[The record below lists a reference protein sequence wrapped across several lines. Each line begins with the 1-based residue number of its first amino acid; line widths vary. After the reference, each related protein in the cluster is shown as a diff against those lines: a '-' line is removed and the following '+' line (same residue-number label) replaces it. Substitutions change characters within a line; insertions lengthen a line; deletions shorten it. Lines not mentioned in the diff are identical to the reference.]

1 MKPGAGLA
9 AFVLRV
15 FLWLPACFAAWY
27 LCAPQYSAIAGAV
40 AHALVDCFA
49 AGTVSGIER
58 SGLDL
63 AFVTRI
69 AVHPGGS
76 ADAVLLVDVNPLIY
90 TYGLALYLALMLAA
104 RARAWKLLVGAG
116 LLLCFQG
123 WGIAFEFL
131 ADIAIKLGPGISTQV
146 GLAGW
151 RREAIA
157 LGYQVGCLI
166 LPSLAPVV
174 LWALLNRAF
183 IEGMLAPRAPGA
195 FANAQTPPRSTLM
208 LPR

>member
-1 MKPGAGLA
+1 MKPAAGLA

-15 FLWLPACFAAWY
+15 FLWLPAAFAVWY
-27 LCAPQYSAIAGAV
+27 VSAPQYSAVAGAV
-40 AHALVDCFA
+40 ANALVDCFA
-49 AGTVSGIER
+49 AGTVSAVER

-63 AFVTRI
+63 SFVTRI
-69 AVHPGGS
+69 EVHPGGGR
-76 ADAVLLVDVNPLIY
+76 AGVLLVDVNPLIY

-123 WGIAFEFL
+123 WGIALEFL
-131 ADIAIKLGPGISTQV
+131 ADIAIKLGPAISAQV

-166 LPSLAPVV
+166 LPSLAPIV

-183 IEGMLAPRAPGA
+183 IEGMLAPDA
-195 FANAQTPPRSTLM
+195 FVTAQTRQGAALM

>member
-1 MKPGAGLA
+1 MKPATGLA
-9 AFVLRV
+9 RFVLRV
-15 FLWLPACFAAWY
+15 FLWLPVAFAAWY
-27 LCAPQYSAIAGAV
+27 LCAPQYSAMAGAV
-40 AHALVDCFA
+40 AHAIVDFFA
-49 AGTVSGIER
+49 AGTVSAVER

-63 AFVTRI
+63 SFVTRI
-69 AVHPGGS
+69 EVHRAGS
-76 ADAVLLVDVNPLIY
+76 GAGVLLVDVNPLIY

-104 RARAWKLLVGAG
+104 RARVWKLLVGAAF
-116 LLLCFQG
+116 LLGFQG

-131 ADIAIKLGPGISTQV
+131 ADIAIKLGPGVSAHV
-146 GLAGW
+146 GLTGW
-151 RREAIA
+151 RREAVA

-183 IEGMLAPRAPGA
+183 VERILAPDA
-195 FANAQTPPRSTLM
+195 FVTAQTQRDAALM

>member
-1 MKPGAGLA
+1 MKPATGLA

-15 FLWLPACFAAWY
+15 FLWLPAAFAAWY
-27 LCAPQYSAIAGAV
+27 LCATQYSAVAGAV

-49 AGTVSGIER
+49 AGTVSAVER

-63 AFVTRI
+63 SFVTRI
-69 AVHPGGS
+69 EVHPAGS
-76 ADAVLLVDVNPLIY
+76 GTGVLLVDVNPLIY

-104 RARAWKLLVGAG
+104 RARVWKLLVGAAF
-116 LLLCFQG
+116 LLCFQG

-131 ADIAIKLGPGISTQV
+131 ADVAIKLGPGISAQA

-151 RREAIA
+151 QREAVA

-174 LWALLNRAF
+174 LWALLNRGF
-183 IEGMLAPRAPGA
+183 VERLLAPDA
-195 FANAQTPPRSTLM
+195 FATAQTRRDAMRHL
-208 LPR
+208 